1 VLQVEGLRGTCV
13 PEEALRQ
20 AREEGDREKER
31 LRSELEVVRGDM
43 ERERQRG
50 VVLIERLE
58 ERLAAASE
66 EAAEAIAR
74 CRSLQQQIRQTEKQS
89 RRERRQR
96 EFAQEQIKTLMGED
110 DADAKRSADVK
121 PSKLALAASQ
131 RWELSV
137 KGATD
142 VEPSKLAL
150 CEIWFFFTHAGLA
163 VAESMTCLRGGLKRW
178 RARLGVARPRSM

>member
-1 VLQVEGLRGTCV
+1 LVPQVEGLRGTCV

-20 AREEGDREKER
+20 AREEGQRDKER

-50 VVLIERLE
+50 VVLVERLE

-66 EAAEAIAR
+66 EAAESIAR

-96 EFAQEQIKTLMGED
+96 EFAQEQIKALMGED

-131 RWELSV
+131 RWV
-137 KGATD
+137 
-142 VEPSKLAL
+142 VR
-150 CEIWFFFTHAGLA
+150 
-163 VAESMTCLRGGLKRW
+163 V
-178 RARLGVARPRSM
+178 